1 MRNIIR
7 KILKE
12 ETLKQNLIDQIKEY
26 GIKDAIELVGGKDIL
41 FKILNV
47 ETPMDFLHLF
57 DDLDLVQSEEDSD
70 WTLFQYKPKQNL
82 MIYDRKKEFVYI
94 DYDEIWSILLLDF
107 GLNSAETQDLTKK
120 WLGEVYNL
128 KGITTLFSMI
138 SIFPPVG

>member
-1 MRNIIR
+1 
-7 KILKE
+7 
-12 ETLKQNLIDQIKEY
+12 
-26 GIKDAIELVGGKDIL
+26 
-41 FKILNV
+41 
-47 ETPMDFLHLF
+47 MDFLHLF